1 MITSYLTYNFITLM
15 ILLALISMMYVNKDV
30 KIPATSL
37 FVLSIGFLLIVTV
50 AGVFDTNYDVSAML
64 PEEAERVVAV
74 RTWASAI
81 GYILRPCIILV
92 EVLIMLRDRKY
103 RMLCVIPAL
112 LNAAIYSATLF
123 GHPIAYYIDANN
135 SWHGLTFSKT
145 VYVMTFLYLFIL
157 LYSSV
162 NSFYTGDR
170 KKSLILILV
179 FTQAVLGGIFEYS
192 GISEHTNSITALC
205 ILEFYIYLATVYR
218 QELKKKLDDYVEEVE
233 TTGGKMR
240 NLTIEVMEALAG
252 AIDAKDTY
260 TNGHSRRVAEYS
272 RKLAE
277 SAGKSREECEKIY
290 FTALLHDVGKIG
302 VPIEILTKKGRL
314 TNEEYEQIKQHPVIG
329 SQILSTISDHP
340 WLSIGAHYHHERYNG
355 KGYPDGLK
363 AEMIPEIARIIAVAD
378 AYDAMTSNRS
388 YRDAIAQHVV
398 REELVKGTGTQFDP
412 YYAKKMIRLIDL
424 DTEYKMKES
433 ISGANAISSGDV
445 HCESVYNG
453 CTGGI
458 AITKKRTKI
467 IFYGRPDGTAPAEES
482 LPVLIVYDSLDGNVH
497 PGQENNKDLMYLE
510 YARIRLDGHV
520 TEGNIRKSEVRS
532 FIAEA
537 ESGDDGA
544 NNAGGLRHC
553 RVEAVRNRDHVLIT
567 VSCRKAKYGVILAL
581 PDTSRYAFISLSGD
595 HVDLSNITVEVDD
608 DETDS
613 DALPRI
619 ADELSYIKD
628 CPQGDIPNLE
638 VDGPRLASTQG
649 IPISGS
655 MTVTFH
661 SLSYPTARLVWHC
674 PYFSIFTSDN
684 GQPDGENFRE
694 FLLLKLDGENW
705 ESEEDVDN
713 AVTVEQTEDFEG
725 WNAWMDKNKQG
736 LDCTLRIL
744 REDNRIMMQ
753 TESFGVEINSVSTI
767 NDGTKDVYL
776 AITGDQCAIT
786 DIRITHTAHSA
797 SEANG

>member
-1 MITSYLTYNFITLM
+1 MLTSYLTYNFITLM

-37 FVLSIGFLLIVTV
+37 FVVSIGLLLIVTV
-50 AGVFDTNYDVSAML
+50 AGVFDTSYDVSAML
-64 PEEAERVVAV
+64 PEEAARVVAV

-81 GYILRPCIILV
+81 GYILRPCIILA
-92 EVLIMLRDRKY
+92 ELLIMLRGRKY

-112 LNAAIYSATLF
+112 LNAVVYSTTLF
-123 GHPIAYYIDANN
+123 GHPIAFFIDANN
-135 SWHGLTFSKT
+135 AWHGLTFSKT
-145 VYVMTFLYLFIL
+145 VYVTTFLYLFIL
-157 LYSSV
+157 LYCSL

-179 FTQAVLGGIFEYS
+179 FTQAVLGGLFEYN
-192 GISEHTNSITALC
+192 GISEHTNTITALC
-205 ILEFYIYLATVYR
+205 LLEFYIYLATVYR
-218 QELKKKLDDYVEEVE
+218 QELKRKLDDYVSEVE
-233 TTGGKMR
+233 AAGGKLK
-240 NLTIEVMEALAG
+240 NLTTEVMEALAG

-272 RKLAE
+272 RKIAE
-277 SAGKSREECEKIY
+277 AAGKSAEDCEKIY

-314 TNEEYEQIKQHPVIG
+314 TTEEYEQIKQHPVIG

-363 AEMIPEIARIIAVAD
+363 GETIPEIARIIAVAD

-388 YRDAIAQHVV
+388 YRDAIPQHVV
-398 REELVKGTGTQFDP
+398 REELVKGIGTQFDP
-412 YYAKKMIRLIDL
+412 FFARTMIRLIDL
-424 DTEYKMKES
+424 DTEYRMKES
-433 ISGANAISSGDV
+433 ISGANAVSSGSI
-445 HCESVYNG
+445 HCESVYHD
-453 CTGGI
+453 CTAGI
-458 AITKKRTKI
+458 GITKKRTKI
-467 IFYGRPDGTAPAEES
+467 VFSGCPDGTAPEEES
-482 LPVLIVYDSLDGNVH
+482 LPVLIIYDSLDGNVH

-510 YARIRLDGHV
+510 YARIRLDGQV
-520 TEGNIRKSEVRS
+520 TEGNIRKSEIRS
-532 FIAEA
+532 FPAEP

-544 NNAGGLRHC
+544 NNTDGLRHC

-581 PDTSRYAFISLSGD
+581 PDTSRYAFISVSGE
-595 HVDLSNITVEVDD
+595 HVDLSNVVVEVDD

-619 ADELSYIKD
+619 AEELSYIKD
-628 CPQGDIPNLE
+628 CPVGDIPNVE
-638 VDGPRLASTQG
+638 VDGPRLASTRG
-649 IPISGS
+649 IPISSS

-661 SLSYPTARLVWHC
+661 SFSYPTARLVWHC

-684 GQPDGENFRE
+684 GQPDGERFRE

-705 ESEEDVDN
+705 ESQEDVDN
-713 AVTVEQTEDFEG
+713 AVTIDQTEDFEG
-725 WNAWMDKNKQG
+725 WNAWMEKNKQG
-736 LDCTLRIL
+736 LDCTLKIIRD
-744 REDNRIMMQ
+744 DNRIMMQ
-753 TESFGVEINSVSTI
+753 TESSGVALNSVTTI

-786 DIRITHTAHSA
+786 DIRITRSAHSA
-797 SEANG
+797 SEN